1 MGKIGVIG
9 SGTWGTAIAVLLNN
23 NGHQVDLWSAIPQEI
38 EEMRST
44 HKHKNLPE
52 VTLPDSIR
60 YTADLEEAMKEK
72 DMLVLSVPSVFVRST
87 ARRMKEF
94 CPQGQIIVDVAKGI
108 EEDTL
113 KTMTEIIQEE
123 IPQCEP
129 AVLSGPSHAEEVSR
143 GLPTTCVAGS
153 RKKRIAEAVQ
163 SAFMSPVFRVYT
175 SPDVLGIEVGAALKN
190 VVALAAGAA
199 DGQIGRASCRER
211 VFGFV

>member
-94 CPQGQIIVDVAKGI
+94 CPQGRSSWMWPR
-108 EEDTL
+108 EL
-113 KTMTEIIQEE
+113 
-123 IPQCEP
+123 
-129 AVLSGPSHAEEVSR
+129 
-143 GLPTTCVAGS
+143 
-153 RKKRIAEAVQ
+153 KRI
-163 SAFMSPVFRVYT
+163 P
-175 SPDVLGIEVGAALKN
+175 
-190 VVALAAGAA
+190 
-199 DGQIGRASCRER
+199 
-211 VFGFV
+211 

>member
-94 CPQGQIIVDVAKGI
+94 CLQGQIIVDVAKGI

-153 RKKRIAEAVQ
+153 RKKRIAGGR
-163 SAFMSPVFRVYT
+163 PVRLYEPCIPGVHK
-175 SPDVLGIEVGAALKN
+175 PGRPWHRGGGCLKEC
-190 VVALAAGAA
+190 G
-199 DGQIGRASCRER
+199 GPGGGSGRRSGVRR
-211 VFGFV
+211 

>member
-1 MGKIGVIG
+1 MEKIGIIG

-87 ARRMKEF
+87 ARRMKESA
-94 CPQGQIIVDVAKGI
+94 PRARSSWMWPR
-108 EEDTL
+108 EL
-113 KTMTEIIQEE
+113 
-123 IPQCEP
+123 
-129 AVLSGPSHAEEVSR
+129 
-143 GLPTTCVAGS
+143 
-153 RKKRIAEAVQ
+153 KRI
-163 SAFMSPVFRVYT
+163 P
-175 SPDVLGIEVGAALKN
+175 
-190 VVALAAGAA
+190 
-199 DGQIGRASCRER
+199 
-211 VFGFV
+211 